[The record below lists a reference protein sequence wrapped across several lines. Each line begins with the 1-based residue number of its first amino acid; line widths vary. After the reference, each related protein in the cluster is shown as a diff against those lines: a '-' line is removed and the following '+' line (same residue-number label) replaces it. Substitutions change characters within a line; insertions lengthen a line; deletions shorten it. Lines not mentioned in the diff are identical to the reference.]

1 MLNLFQHLIK
11 STFYETLKR
20 VQGDKKRICTT
31 GSIGELITVHRSLT
45 LVYCILLSA
54 FCLLIACGKKGD
66 PTLKSYEKPDSP
78 AHLRAIHRESEIIL
92 FWEFP
97 RDKEPT
103 IKGFYLLR
111 LVSPNPP
118 LPPFE
123 KGGLRGILKGGTGDF
138 ERIAFLENNK
148 RSHVDK
154 DFKTGSEYKY
164 KIISQSLKGVMS
176 SDLNIITI
184 TPNPPPSP
192 PRKVQWKVEH
202 NSLLLN
208 WENAGN
214 GILYNIYKSDKQN
227 VYSFIPVNKE
237 PVQGTSFIDPFDVK
251 RTVYYT
257 IRSIKGRDLKDEGP
271 ASDEIEINPSKF
283 VPSSPTG
290 LQAIVTE
297 EKVNLSWKEAPETWV
312 IGYRVYRE
320 VDTNGGVV
328 LIGETQTP
336 AFLDREKPLKKR
348 TYRVTALGPV
358 KEGPATEIR
367 DVVFIPYR

>member
-1 MLNLFQHLIK
+1 MIERRRQKANPLLPPLIK
-11 STFYETLKR
+11 
-20 VQGDKKRICTT
+20 GGHWGINNC
-31 GSIGELITVHRSLT
+31 SLT
-45 LVYCILLSA
+45 IAYCLLFAVYC
-54 FCLLIACGKKGD
+54 LIISCGKKGD
-66 PTLKSYEKPDSP
+66 PTLKSYEKPNPPTNLS
-78 AHLRAIHRESEIIL
+78 AIHRESEIIL

-97 RDKEPT
+97 RDKELS
-103 IKGFYLLR
+103 IKGFFLMKIIP
-111 LVSPNPP
+111 SSPP
-118 LPPFE
+118 LE
-123 KGGLRGILKGGTGDF
+123 KGGRGDF
-138 ERIAFLENNK
+138 KGIAFLENNK
-148 RSHVDK
+148 RSYVDK

-164 KIISQSLKGVMS
+164 RIISRSLKGVMS
-176 SDLNIITI
+176 SDSNIITI

-214 GILYNIYKSDKQN
+214 GILYNIYKSDKQD

-237 PVQGTSFIDPFDVK
+237 PVQGTSFIDTFDVK

-257 IRSIKGRDLKDEGP
+257 IRSIKGSDRKNEGP
-271 ASDEIEINPSKF
+271 ASEEIEINPSEF

-297 EKVNLSWKEAPETWV
+297 EKVNLIWKEAPETWV

-320 VDTNGGVV
+320 VDTNVGVV

-348 TYRVTALGPV
+348 SYRVTALGPAR
-358 KEGPATEIR
+358 EGPATEIR
-367 DVVFIPYR
+367 DVLFIPYR

>member
-1 MLNLFQHLIK
+1 MIEGGRQKANPPLPPFTKGGHRGINNCSLF
-11 STFYETLKR
+11 
-20 VQGDKKRICTT
+20 
-31 GSIGELITVHRSLT
+31 TVHRSLT

-54 FCLLIACGKKGD
+54 CCLLIACGKKGD

-97 RDKEPT
+97 RDKEFS
-103 IKGFYLLR
+103 IKGFFLM
-111 LVSPNPP
+111 
-118 LPPFE
+118 
-123 KGGLRGILKGGTGDF
+123 KTTTGDF

-176 SDLNIITI
+176 SDSNIITI

-237 PVQGTSFIDPFDVK
+237 PVQGTSFIDTFDVK

-271 ASDEIEINPSKF
+271 ASDEIEINPSEF

-297 EKVNLSWKEAPETWV
+297 EKVNLIWKEAPETWV

-348 TYRVTALGPV
+348 TYRVTALGPA